1 MLTTYTFTL
10 ISAATEEKSGGSFAV
25 TLLFMAAI
33 GGAMYLLVIRPRRR
47 RLKESQP
54 TNSVSSTPWAS
65 PSSGE
70 GQTFK
75 VMAYGVDD
83 RVYTML
89 DLQQMAKAKVITPT
103 TMVQSTTSQYPVQA
117 SQIPGVFSDKSYTTA
132 LILSVFLGALG
143 IDRFYLGYTGLGI
156 AKLLT
161 FGGCGIWALIDLVLI
176 AMRNVPDSDGRPL
189 S

>member
-1 MLTTYTFTL
+1 MPYRSLMTN
-10 ISAATEEKSGGSFAV
+10 EQ
-25 TLLFMAAI
+25 
-33 GGAMYLLVIRPRRR
+33 
-47 RLKESQP
+47 ESQP
-54 TNSVSSTPWAS
+54 TNSVSSTPWPS
-65 PSSGE
+65 PPVGG

-75 VMAYGVDD
+75 VMAYGADD
-83 RVYTML
+83 RVYTMI
-89 DLQQMAKAKVITPT
+89 DLQGMAKAKVITPT

-132 LILSVFLGALG
+132 LILSILLGGLG
-143 IDRFYLGYTGLGI
+143 IDRFYLGYTGLGV

-161 FGGCGIWALIDLVLI
+161 LGGCGIWALIDLILI

>member
-1 MLTTYTFTL
+1 MCYHLHMTNFDP
-10 ISAATEEKSGGSFAV
+10 IQQPAPAPNFAPPSGG
-25 TLLFMAAI
+25 
-33 GGAMYLLVIRPRRR
+33 
-47 RLKESQP
+47 
-54 TNSVSSTPWAS
+54 
-65 PSSGE
+65 

-75 VMAYGVDD
+75 VMAYGADD
-83 RVYTML
+83 RVYTMI
-89 DLQQMAKAKVITPT
+89 DLQGMAKAKVITPT

-132 LILSVFLGALG
+132 LILSIFLGGLG

-161 FGGCGIWALIDLVLI
+161 LGGCGIWALIDLVLI

>member
-1 MLTTYTFTL
+1 MSDADSTQQPSPAPNF
-10 ISAATEEKSGGSFAV
+10 APPSGG
-25 TLLFMAAI
+25 
-33 GGAMYLLVIRPRRR
+33 
-47 RLKESQP
+47 
-54 TNSVSSTPWAS
+54 
-65 PSSGE
+65 

-75 VMAYGVDD
+75 VMAYGTDD
-83 RVYTML
+83 RTYTMI
-89 DLQQMAKAKVITPT
+89 DLQGMAKSKVITPT
-103 TMVQSTTSQYPVQA
+103 TMVQSTSSQYPVQA

-132 LILSVFLGALG
+132 LILSILLGTLG

-161 FGGCGIWALIDLVLI
+161 LGGCGIWALIDLVLI